1 MPTPMLRPS
10 CFLLATLSLG
20 ARAADLPTADAKV
33 SAVTVY
39 ADRAEVVRHLSVD
52 VQAGDHTLTFENLP
66 GAADLSSVRADGK
79 GAFTLV
85 DIRAERVQ
93 TKEVADERVL
103 KLTKEL
109 EDLRAQ
115 LADLTLAD
123 NRAAGRKSALDK
135 VLGRLT
141 SVGKES
147 ANAEMDPAKW
157 AAYLQYHVEA
167 LAKLDKEI
175 LANGV
180 ARQALNLEVDRAQR
194 ELNELN
200 AHRFRFR
207 NVARVR
213 IEAKQA
219 GRIELDLAY
228 VVRGPSWNPLY
239 DIRAD
244 TKAKSVQ
251 VNYHAEVR
259 QSTGEDWKG
268 VALKLST
275 AQPNLVGR
283 EPQMAPWFIHRLV
296 PEPVTVT
303 GTVVSLADADGGNAR
318 GAEDGR
324 RRDRLALAA
333 KSSASGFGGGAGGAI
348 QNAPA
353 APMAAAMDFS
363 YARVNAGGTAATFAI
378 PRAYDVKSD
387 NKPAKVSIA
396 AESFPGEFRH
406 TATPKLSSHV
416 YLKAKAVNKSD
427 FPFIAG
433 PTAVFLDGA
442 FVANASLD
450 LVAPGQEFW
459 TYLGVDQSVKVELK
473 DLGKVEELSG
483 VFGKKTARSV
493 ASKVFKVTNGKATEV
508 QLSIKDQVP
517 ASNHEEI
524 KVVIEE
530 PKFEKNSD
538 AFKVDDSKFVE
549 WSLTVAPG
557 AKQDVPFRYVV
568 ERPEGFPMV
577 GQ

>member
-1 MPTPMLRPS
+1 MLNPS
-10 CFLLATLSLG
+10 CFLLAALTLS
-20 ARAADLPTADAKV
+20 AAAADIPTTAAKV
-33 SAVTVY
+33 HTVTVY
-39 ADRAEVVRHLSVD
+39 GDRAEVVRHLTATIE
-52 VQAGDHTLTFENLP
+52 AGDHTLTFENLP
-66 GAADLSSVRADGK
+66 GATDLSSVRVDGK

-85 DIRAERVQ
+85 DIRGERIQ

-109 EDLRAQ
+109 EALRAQ
-115 LADLTLAD
+115 LNDLTLAD
-123 NRAAGRKSALDK
+123 NRITQRKSALEK

-147 ANAEMDPAKW
+147 ANAEMDPSKW
-157 AAYLQYHVEA
+157 AAYLQYHVDT
-167 LAKLDKEI
+167 LAKLDQEI

-180 ARQALNLEVDRAQR
+180 SRNSLTLDVDRVQR

-200 AHRFRFR
+200 AQRFKFR

-219 GRIELDLAY
+219 GPIELDLAY

-244 TKAKSVQ
+244 TKAKTVQ

-275 AQPNLVGR
+275 AQPNLGGR
-283 EPQMAPWFIHRLV
+283 EPQMSPWFIQRFI
-296 PEPVTVT
+296 PQPVTVT
-303 GTVVSLADADGGNAR
+303 GGVMLESAPKPERADRGSANRDKVST
-318 GAEDGR
+318 
-324 RRDRLALAA
+324 LAA
-333 KSSASGFGGGAGGAI
+333 S
-348 QNAPA
+348 APA
-353 APMAAAMDFS
+353 ALTAVSMDFS
-363 YARVNAGGTAATFAI
+363 YARVNTGGTAATFAI
-378 PRAYDVKSD
+378 PRAYDVPSD
-387 NKPAKVSIA
+387 NKPAKVAIA
-396 AESFPGEFRH
+396 SESFPSEFRH
-406 TATPKLSSHV
+406 TCVPKLSPHV
-416 YLKAKAVNKSD
+416 YLKTKAINKSD

-459 TYLGVDQSVKVELK
+459 TYLGADQSVKVDLK

-483 VFGKKTARSV
+483 IFGKKTARTV
-493 ASKVFKVTNGKATEV
+493 VSKVFKVTNGKATDV
-508 QLSIKDQVP
+508 KLSIRDQVP
-517 ASNHEEI
+517 SSNHEEI
-524 KVVIEE
+524 KVVYEE
-530 PKFEKNSD
+530 PKYEKD
-538 AFKVDDSKFVE
+538 TDGFKVDQSKFVE
-549 WSLTVAPG
+549 WNLELKAG
-557 AKQDVPFRYVV
+557 AKQDVPFRFAI
-568 ERPEGFPMV
+568 ERPDGFPMI

>member
-1 MPTPMLRPS
+1 MLRPS
-10 CFLLATLSLG
+10 CLLLAASLLG
-20 ARAADLPTADAKV
+20 LRAAELPTAGAKI

-39 ADRAEVVRHLSVD
+39 GDRAEVVRHLSID
-52 VQAGDHTLTFENLP
+52 VVAGEHTLAFENLP
-66 GAADLSSVRADGK
+66 GSADLSSVRADGQ
-79 GAFTLV
+79 GAFTLL
-85 DIRAERVQ
+85 DIRAERIQ

-109 EDLRAQ
+109 EALRAQ

-123 NRAAGRKSALDK
+123 NRATARKGALDK
-135 VLGRLT
+135 VLTRLT

-157 AAYLQYHVEA
+157 AAYLQYHVDA

-180 ARQALNLEVDRAQR
+180 ARNGLNLEVDRAQR
-194 ELNELN
+194 ALNELN
-200 AHRFRFR
+200 AQRHRYR

-213 IEAKQA
+213 IEAKQP
-219 GRIELDLAY
+219 GHIELDLAY
-228 VVRGPSWNPLY
+228 VVHGPGWNPLY

-244 TKAKSVQ
+244 TKAKTVQ

-283 EPQMAPWFIHRLV
+283 EPQMSPWFIHRFV
-296 PEPVTVT
+296 PPPIVVT
-303 GTVVSLADADGGNAR
+303 GAVLADGDVRETSKRMKA
-318 GAEDGR
+318 
-324 RRDRLALAA
+324 
-333 KSSASGFGGGAGGAI
+333 SASNGVAFKGGIAGA
-348 QNAPA
+348 A
-353 APMAAAMDFS
+353 APMAPAAAMDFS
-363 YARVNAGGTAATFAI
+363 YARVNTGGTAATFTI
-378 PRAYDVKSD
+378 PRSYDVPAD
-387 NKPAKVSIA
+387 NKPAKVAIA
-396 AESFPGEFRH
+396 SETFPSEFRH
-406 TATPKLSSHV
+406 TCVPKLAPHV

-442 FVANASLD
+442 FVANANLD

-459 TYLGVDQSVKVELK
+459 TYLGVDQAVKVDLK

-483 VFGKKTARSV
+483 VFGKKTARTV
-493 ASKVFKVTNGKATEV
+493 ASKVFKVTNGKSTEI
-508 QLSIKDQVP
+508 QLSIRDQIP
-517 ASNHEEI
+517 SSNHEEI
-524 KVVIEE
+524 KVVLEE
-530 PKFEKNSD
+530 PRYEKD
-538 AFKVDDSKFVE
+538 TDGFKVDESKFVE
-549 WSLTVAPG
+549 WSLTLKPG
-557 AKQDVPFRYVV
+557 AKQDVPFRFAI
-568 ERPEGFPMV
+568 ERPEGFPMA

>member
-1 MPTPMLRPS
+1 MPIPMLNPS
-10 CFLLATLSLG
+10 CFLLAALTLSV
-20 ARAADLPTADAKV
+20 AAADIPTTAAKV
-33 SAVTVY
+33 HTVTVY
-39 ADRAEVVRHLSVD
+39 GDRAEVVRHLTATVE
-52 VQAGDHTLTFENLP
+52 AGDHTLTFENLP
-66 GAADLSSVRADGK
+66 GATDLSSVRVDGK
-79 GAFTLV
+79 GAFTLI
-85 DIRAERVQ
+85 DIRGERVQ

-109 EDLRAQ
+109 EALRAQ
-115 LADLTLAD
+115 VNDLTLAD
-123 NRAAGRKSALDK
+123 NRITQRKAALEK

-157 AAYLQYHVEA
+157 AAYLQYHVDT
-167 LAKLDKEI
+167 LAKLDKEV

-180 ARQALNLEVDRAQR
+180 SRTSLTLDIDRVQR

-200 AHRFRFR
+200 AHRFKFR

-219 GRIELDLAY
+219 GPIELDLAY

-244 TKAKSVQ
+244 TKAKTVQ

-259 QSTGEDWKG
+259 QSTGEDWQG

-275 AQPNLVGR
+275 AQPNLGGR
-283 EPQMAPWFIHRLV
+283 EPQMSPWFIHRYV
-296 PEPVTVT
+296 PEPVVAT
-303 GTVVSLADADGGNAR
+303 GGVILESAAKPSRFDR
-318 GAEDGR
+318 G
-324 RRDRLALAA
+324 RLAKNGVGALAFDA
-333 KSSASGFGGGAGGAI
+333 TSATS
-348 QNAPA
+348 APA
-353 APMAAAMDFS
+353 PAAAAMDFT
-363 YARVNAGGTAATFAI
+363 YARVNTGGTAATFAI
-378 PRAYDVKSD
+378 PRAYDVPSD
-387 NKPAKVSIA
+387 NKPAKVAIA
-396 AESFPGEFRH
+396 SESFPSEFRH
-406 TATPKLSSHV
+406 TCVPKLSPHV
-416 YLKAKAVNKSD
+416 YLKAKAINKSD

-459 TYLGVDQSVKVELK
+459 TYLGADQSVKVDLK

-483 VFGKKTARSV
+483 IFGKKTARTV
-493 ASKVFKVTNGKATEV
+493 VSKVFKVTNGKSTDIS
-508 QLSIKDQVP
+508 LSIRDQVP
-517 ASNHEEI
+517 SSNHEEI
-524 KVVIEE
+524 KVVFEE
-530 PKFEKNSD
+530 PKYEKD
-538 AFKVDDSKFVE
+538 TDGLKVDQSKVVE
-549 WSLTVAPG
+549 WNLTLKPG
-557 AKQDVPFRYVV
+557 AKQDVPFRFAI

>member
-1 MPTPMLRPS
+1 MLNPS
-10 CFLLATLSLG
+10 CFLLAALTLS
-20 ARAADLPTADAKV
+20 AAAADIPTTAAKV
-33 SAVTVY
+33 HTVTVY
-39 ADRAEVVRHLSVD
+39 GDRAEVVRHLTATIE
-52 VQAGDHTLTFENLP
+52 AGDHTLTFENLP
-66 GAADLSSVRADGK
+66 GATDLSSVRVDGK

-85 DIRAERVQ
+85 DIRGERIQ

-109 EDLRAQ
+109 EALRAQ
-115 LADLTLAD
+115 LNDLTLAD
-123 NRAAGRKSALDK
+123 NRITQRKSALEK

-147 ANAEMDPAKW
+147 ANAEMDPSKW
-157 AAYLQYHVEA
+157 AAYLQYHVDT
-167 LAKLDKEI
+167 LAKLDQEI

-180 ARQALNLEVDRAQR
+180 SRNSLTLDVDRVQR

-200 AHRFRFR
+200 AQRFKFR

-219 GRIELDLAY
+219 GPIELDLAY

-244 TKAKSVQ
+244 TKAKTVQ

-275 AQPNLVGR
+275 AQPNLGGR
-283 EPQMAPWFIHRLV
+283 EPQMSPWFIQRFI
-296 PEPVTVT
+296 PQPVVVT
-303 GTVVSLADADGGNAR
+303 GGVVLESAPKPERAAR
-318 GAEDGR
+318 GSAN
-324 RRDRLALAA
+324 RDTVSTLAA
-333 KSSASGFGGGAGGAI
+333 S
-348 QNAPA
+348 APA
-353 APMAAAMDFS
+353 ALTAVSMDFS
-363 YARVNAGGTAATFAI
+363 YARVNTGGTAATFAI
-378 PRAYDVKSD
+378 PRAYDVPSD
-387 NKPAKVSIA
+387 NKPAKVAIA
-396 AESFPGEFRH
+396 SESFPSEFRH
-406 TATPKLSSHV
+406 TCVPKLSPHV
-416 YLKAKAVNKSD
+416 YLKAKAINKSD

-459 TYLGVDQSVKVELK
+459 TYLGADQSVKVDLK

-483 VFGKKTARSV
+483 IFGKKTARTV
-493 ASKVFKVTNGKATEV
+493 VSKVFKVTNGKATDV
-508 QLSIKDQVP
+508 KLSIRDQVP
-517 ASNHEEI
+517 SSNHEEI
-524 KVVIEE
+524 KVVYEE
-530 PKFEKNSD
+530 PKYEKD
-538 AFKVDDSKFVE
+538 TDGFKVDQSKFVE
-549 WSLTVAPG
+549 WNLELKAG
-557 AKQDVPFRYVV
+557 AKQDVPFRFAI
-568 ERPEGFPMV
+568 ERPDGFPMI

>member
-1 MPTPMLRPS
+1 MLNPS
-10 CFLLATLSLG
+10 CFLLAALTLS
-20 ARAADLPTADAKV
+20 AAAADIPTTAAKV
-33 SAVTVY
+33 HTVTVY
-39 ADRAEVVRHLSVD
+39 GDRAEVVRHLTATIE
-52 VQAGDHTLTFENLP
+52 AGDHTLTFENLP
-66 GAADLSSVRADGK
+66 GATDLSSVRVDGK

-85 DIRAERVQ
+85 DIRGERIQ

-109 EDLRAQ
+109 EALRAQ
-115 LADLTLAD
+115 LNDLTLAD
-123 NRAAGRKSALDK
+123 NRITQRKSALEK

-147 ANAEMDPAKW
+147 ANAEMDPSKW
-157 AAYLQYHVEA
+157 AAYLQYHVDT
-167 LAKLDKEI
+167 LAKLDQEI

-180 ARQALNLEVDRAQR
+180 SRNSLTLDVDRVQR

-200 AHRFRFR
+200 AQRFKFR

-219 GRIELDLAY
+219 GPIELDLAY

-244 TKAKSVQ
+244 TKLKTVQ

-275 AQPNLVGR
+275 AQPNLGGR
-283 EPQMAPWFIHRLV
+283 EPQMSPWFIQRFI
-296 PEPVTVT
+296 PQPVVVT
-303 GTVVSLADADGGNAR
+303 GGVVLESAPKAERADRGSANRDTVST
-318 GAEDGR
+318 
-324 RRDRLALAA
+324 LAA
-333 KSSASGFGGGAGGAI
+333 S
-348 QNAPA
+348 APA
-353 APMAAAMDFS
+353 ALTAVSMDFS
-363 YARVNAGGTAATFAI
+363 YARVNTGGTAATFAI
-378 PRAYDVKSD
+378 PRAYDVPSD
-387 NKPAKVSIA
+387 NKPAKVAIA
-396 AESFPGEFRH
+396 SESFPSEFRH
-406 TATPKLSSHV
+406 TCVPKLSPHV
-416 YLKAKAVNKSD
+416 YLKTKAINKSD

-459 TYLGVDQSVKVELK
+459 TYLGADQSVKVDLK

-483 VFGKKTARSV
+483 IFGKKTARTV
-493 ASKVFKVTNGKATEV
+493 VSKVFKVTNGKATDV
-508 QLSIKDQVP
+508 KLSIRDQVP
-517 ASNHEEI
+517 SSNHEEI
-524 KVVIEE
+524 KVVYEE
-530 PKFEKNSD
+530 PKYEKD
-538 AFKVDDSKFVE
+538 TDGFKVDQSKFVE
-549 WSLTVAPG
+549 WNLELKAG
-557 AKQDVPFRYVV
+557 AKQDVPFRFAI
-568 ERPEGFPMV
+568 ERPDGFPMI

>member
-1 MPTPMLRPS
+1 MPIPMLNPS
-10 CFLLATLSLG
+10 CFLLAALTLSV
-20 ARAADLPTADAKV
+20 AAADIPTTAAKV
-33 SAVTVY
+33 HTVTVY
-39 ADRAEVVRHLSVD
+39 GDRAEVVRHLTATVE
-52 VQAGDHTLTFENLP
+52 AGDHTLTFENLP
-66 GAADLSSVRADGK
+66 GATDLSSVRVDGK
-79 GAFTLV
+79 GAFTLI
-85 DIRAERVQ
+85 DIRGERVQ

-109 EDLRAQ
+109 EALRAQ
-115 LADLTLAD
+115 VNDLTLAD
-123 NRAAGRKSALDK
+123 NRITQRKAALEK

-157 AAYLQYHVEA
+157 AAYLQYHVDT
-167 LAKLDKEI
+167 LAKLDKEV

-180 ARQALNLEVDRAQR
+180 SRTSLTLDIDRVQR

-200 AHRFRFR
+200 AHRFKFR

-219 GRIELDLAY
+219 GPIELDLAY

-244 TKAKSVQ
+244 TKAKTVQ

-259 QSTGEDWKG
+259 QSTGEDWQG

-275 AQPNLVGR
+275 AQPNLGGR
-283 EPQMAPWFIHRLV
+283 EPQMSPWFIHRYV
-296 PEPVTVT
+296 PEPVVAT
-303 GTVVSLADADGGNAR
+303 GGVILESAAKPSRFDR
-318 GAEDGR
+318 G
-324 RRDRLALAA
+324 RLAKNGVGALAFDA
-333 KSSASGFGGGAGGAI
+333 TSATS
-348 QNAPA
+348 APA
-353 APMAAAMDFS
+353 PAAAAMDFT
-363 YARVNAGGTAATFAI
+363 YARVNTGGTAATFAI
-378 PRAYDVKSD
+378 PRAYDVPSD
-387 NKPAKVSIA
+387 NKPAKVAIA
-396 AESFPGEFRH
+396 SESFPSEFRH
-406 TATPKLSSHV
+406 TCVPKLSPHV
-416 YLKAKAVNKSD
+416 YLKAKAINKSD

-459 TYLGVDQSVKVELK
+459 TYLGADQSVKVDLK

-483 VFGKKTARSV
+483 IFGKKTARTV
-493 ASKVFKVTNGKATEV
+493 VSKVFKVTNGKSTDIS
-508 QLSIKDQVP
+508 LSIRDQVP
-517 ASNHEEI
+517 SSNHEEI
-524 KVVIEE
+524 KVVFEE
-530 PKFEKNSD
+530 PKYEKD
-538 AFKVDDSKFVE
+538 TDGLKVDQSKFVE
-549 WSLTVAPG
+549 WNLTLKPG
-557 AKQDVPFRYVV
+557 AKQDVPFRFAI

>member
-1 MPTPMLRPS
+1 MLNPS
-10 CFLLATLSLG
+10 CFLLAALTLS
-20 ARAADLPTADAKV
+20 AAAADIPTTAAKV
-33 SAVTVY
+33 HTVTVY
-39 ADRAEVVRHLSVD
+39 GDRAEVVRHLTATIE
-52 VQAGDHTLTFENLP
+52 AGDHTLTFENLP
-66 GAADLSSVRADGK
+66 GATDLSSVRVDGK

-85 DIRAERVQ
+85 DIRGERIQ

-109 EDLRAQ
+109 EALRAQ
-115 LADLTLAD
+115 LNDLTLAD
-123 NRAAGRKSALDK
+123 NRITQRKSALEK

-147 ANAEMDPAKW
+147 ANAEMDPSKW
-157 AAYLQYHVEA
+157 AAYLQYHVDT
-167 LAKLDKEI
+167 LAKLDQEI

-180 ARQALNLEVDRAQR
+180 SRNSLTLDVDRVQR

-200 AHRFRFR
+200 AQRFKFR

-219 GRIELDLAY
+219 GPIELDLAY

-244 TKAKSVQ
+244 TKAKTVQ

-275 AQPNLVGR
+275 AQPNLGGR
-283 EPQMAPWFIHRLV
+283 EPQMSPWFIQRFI
-296 PEPVTVT
+296 PQPVVVT
-303 GTVVSLADADGGNAR
+303 GGTVLEGAPKPERADRGSANRDKVST
-318 GAEDGR
+318 
-324 RRDRLALAA
+324 LAA
-333 KSSASGFGGGAGGAI
+333 S
-348 QNAPA
+348 APA
-353 APMAAAMDFS
+353 ALTAVSMDFS
-363 YARVNAGGTAATFAI
+363 YARVNTGGTAATFAI
-378 PRAYDVKSD
+378 PRAYDVPSD
-387 NKPAKVSIA
+387 NKPAKVAIA
-396 AESFPGEFRH
+396 SESFPSEFRH
-406 TATPKLSSHV
+406 TCVPKLSPHV
-416 YLKAKAVNKSD
+416 YLKAKAINKSD

-459 TYLGVDQSVKVELK
+459 TYLGADQSVKVDLK

-483 VFGKKTARSV
+483 IFGKKTARTV
-493 ASKVFKVTNGKATEV
+493 VSKVFKVTNGKATDV
-508 QLSIKDQVP
+508 KLSIRDQVP
-517 ASNHEEI
+517 SSNHEEI
-524 KVVIEE
+524 KVVYEE
-530 PKFEKNSD
+530 PKYEKD
-538 AFKVDDSKFVE
+538 TDGFKVDQSKFVE
-549 WSLTVAPG
+549 WNLELKAG
-557 AKQDVPFRYVV
+557 AKQDVPFRFAI
-568 ERPEGFPMV
+568 ERPDGFPMI

>member
-1 MPTPMLRPS
+1 MRHPT
-10 CFLLATLSLG
+10 CFLLAGLTMSV
-20 ARAADLPTADAKV
+20 AAADIPTSAAKV
-33 SAVTVY
+33 QTVTVY
-39 ADRAEVVRHLSVD
+39 GDRAEVVRHLTATVE
-52 VQAGDHTLTFENLP
+52 AGDHTLTFENLP
-66 GAADLSSVRADGK
+66 GATDLSSVRVDGK
-79 GAFTLV
+79 GAFTLI
-85 DIRAERVQ
+85 DIRGERTQ

-103 KLTKEL
+103 KFTKEL

-115 LADLTLAD
+115 VADLVLAD
-123 NRAAGRKSALDK
+123 NRVPQRKAALEK

-157 AAYLQYHVEA
+157 AAYLQYHVDA
-167 LAKLDKEI
+167 LAKLDKET

-180 ARQALNLEVDRAQR
+180 ARQNLALDIDRVQR

-200 AHRFRFR
+200 AHRFKFR

-219 GRIELDLAY
+219 GPIELDLAY
-228 VVRGPSWNPLY
+228 VVRGPSWSPLY

-244 TKAKSVQ
+244 TQAKTIQ

-275 AQPNLVGR
+275 AQPNLGGR
-283 EPQMAPWFIHRLV
+283 EPQMSPWFLHRVV
-296 PEPVTVT
+296 PEPVVAT
-303 GTVVSLADADGGNAR
+303 SPAPANAEKLERAADKRMLARNGG
-318 GAEDGR
+318 GLGG
-324 RRDRLALAA
+324 LAA
-333 KSSASGFGGGAGGAI
+333 AGAP
-348 QNAPA
+348 QAPA
-353 APMAAAMDFS
+353 ATLASAVMEQG
-363 YARVNAGGTAATFAI
+363 YAQVNTGGTAATFSI
-378 PRAYDVKSD
+378 PRAYDVPSD
-387 NKPAKVSIA
+387 NKPAKVAIA
-396 AESFPGEFRH
+396 SESFPSEFRH
-406 TATPKLSSHV
+406 TCVPKLAPHV

-459 TYLGVDQSVKVELK
+459 TYLGADQSVKVDLK
-473 DLGKVEELSG
+473 DLGKVEEVSG
-483 VFGKKTARSV
+483 LFGKKTTRSV
-493 ASKVFKVTNGKATEV
+493 FNKVFKVTNGKATDIE
-508 QLSIKDQVP
+508 LSIRDQIP
-517 ASNHEEI
+517 SSNHEDI
-524 KVVIEE
+524 KVSIEE
-530 PKFEKNSD
+530 PRYEKDSD
-538 AFKVDDSKFVE
+538 GFKVDQSKFVE
-549 WSLTVAPG
+549 WRLTLKPG
-557 AKQDVPFRYVV
+557 AKQDVPFRFVV

>member
-1 MPTPMLRPS
+1 MLNPS
-10 CFLLATLSLG
+10 CFLLAALTLS
-20 ARAADLPTADAKV
+20 AAAADIPTTAAKV
-33 SAVTVY
+33 HTVTVY
-39 ADRAEVVRHLSVD
+39 GDRAEVVRHLTATIE
-52 VQAGDHTLTFENLP
+52 AGDHTLTFENLP
-66 GAADLSSVRADGK
+66 GATDLSSVRVDGK

-85 DIRAERVQ
+85 DIRGERIQ

-109 EDLRAQ
+109 EALRAQ
-115 LADLTLAD
+115 LNDLTLAD
-123 NRAAGRKSALDK
+123 NRITQRKSALEK

-147 ANAEMDPAKW
+147 ANAEMDPSKW
-157 AAYLQYHVEA
+157 AAYLQYHVDT
-167 LAKLDKEI
+167 LAKLDQEI

-180 ARQALNLEVDRAQR
+180 SRNSLTLDVDRVQR

-200 AHRFRFR
+200 AQRFKFR

-219 GRIELDLAY
+219 GPIELDLAY

-244 TKAKSVQ
+244 TKAKTVQ

-275 AQPNLVGR
+275 AQPNLGGR
-283 EPQMAPWFIHRLV
+283 EPQMSPWFIQRFI
-296 PEPVTVT
+296 PQPVVVT
-303 GTVVSLADADGGNAR
+303 GGVVLA
-318 GAEDGR
+318 GASKPERAAPGSAI
-324 RRDRLALAA
+324 RDKVSTLAA
-333 KSSASGFGGGAGGAI
+333 S
-348 QNAPA
+348 APA
-353 APMAAAMDFS
+353 ALTAVSMDFS
-363 YARVNAGGTAATFAI
+363 YARVNTGGTAATFAI
-378 PRAYDVKSD
+378 PRAYDVPSD
-387 NKPAKVSIA
+387 NKPAKVAIA
-396 AESFPGEFRH
+396 SESFPSEFRH
-406 TATPKLSSHV
+406 TCVPKLSPHV
-416 YLKAKAVNKSD
+416 YLKTKAINKSD

-459 TYLGVDQSVKVELK
+459 TYLGADQSVKVELK

-483 VFGKKTARSV
+483 IFGKKTARTV
-493 ASKVFKVTNGKATEV
+493 VSKVFKVTNGKATDI
-508 QLSIKDQVP
+508 QLSIRDQVP
-517 ASNHEEI
+517 SSNHEEI
-524 KVVIEE
+524 KVVYEE
-530 PKFEKNSD
+530 PKYEKD
-538 AFKVDDSKFVE
+538 TDGFKVDQSKFVE
-549 WSLTVAPG
+549 WNLTLKPST
-557 AKQDVPFRYVV
+557 KQDVPFRFAI
-568 ERPEGFPMV
+568 ERPDGFPMI

>member
-1 MPTPMLRPS
+1 MFIPMLNPS
-10 CFLLATLSLG
+10 CFLLAALTLG
-20 ARAADLPTADAKV
+20 VAAADIPTTAAKV
-33 SAVTVY
+33 HTVTVY
-39 ADRAEVVRHLSVD
+39 GDRAEVVRHLSATIE
-52 VQAGDHTLTFENLP
+52 AGDHTLTFENLP
-66 GAADLSSVRADGK
+66 GATDLSSVRVDGK
-79 GAFTLV
+79 GAFTLI
-85 DIRAERVQ
+85 DIRGERVQ

-103 KLTKEL
+103 KLSKEL
-109 EDLRAQ
+109 EALRAQ
-115 LADLTLAD
+115 AGDLTLAD
-123 NRAAGRKSALDK
+123 NRITQRKAALEK

-147 ANAEMDPAKW
+147 ANAEMDPSKW
-157 AAYLQYHVEA
+157 AAYLQYHVDT

-180 ARQALNLEVDRAQR
+180 SRTSLNLDIDRVQR

-200 AHRFRFR
+200 AHRFKFR

-219 GRIELDLAY
+219 GPIELDLAY

-244 TKAKSVQ
+244 TKAKTVQ

-275 AQPNLVGR
+275 AQPNLGGR
-283 EPQMAPWFIHRLV
+283 EPQMSPWFIQRYV
-296 PEPVTVT
+296 PQPVVLT
-303 GTVVSLADADGGNAR
+303 GGVKLEGAAKPSRADGG
-318 GAEDGR
+318 
-324 RRDRLALAA
+324 RLA
-333 KSSASGFGGGAGGAI
+333 KNGVGALSLDGTS
-348 QNAPA
+348 APA
-353 APMAAAMDFS
+353 PAAAAMDFS
-363 YARVNAGGTAATFAI
+363 YARVNTGGTAATFAI
-378 PRAYDVKSD
+378 PRAYDVPSD
-387 NKPAKVSIA
+387 NKPAKVAIA
-396 AESFPGEFRH
+396 SESFPSEFRH
-406 TATPKLSSHV
+406 TCVPKLSPHV
-416 YLKAKAVNKSD
+416 YLKSKAINNSD

-459 TYLGVDQSVKVELK
+459 THLGADQSVKVDLK

-483 VFGKKTARSV
+483 LFGKKTARSV
-493 ASKVFKVTNGKATEV
+493 VSKVFKLTNGKSTDI
-508 QLSIKDQVP
+508 QLTIKDQVP
-517 ASNHEEI
+517 SSNHEEI
-524 KVVIEE
+524 KVVFEE
-530 PKFEKNSD
+530 PKYEKD
-538 AFKVDDSKFVE
+538 TEGFKVDQSKFVE
-549 WSLTVAPG
+549 WNLTLKPG
-557 AKQDVPFRYVV
+557 AKQDVPFRFAI

>member
-1 MPTPMLRPS
+1 MPIPMLNPS
-10 CFLLATLSLG
+10 CFLLAALTLSV
-20 ARAADLPTADAKV
+20 AAADIPTTAAKV
-33 SAVTVY
+33 QTVTVY
-39 ADRAEVVRHLSVD
+39 GDRAEVVRHLTATVE
-52 VQAGDHTLTFENLP
+52 AGDHTLTFENLP
-66 GAADLSSVRADGK
+66 GATDLSSVRVDGK
-79 GAFTLV
+79 GAFTLI
-85 DIRAERVQ
+85 DIRGERVQ

-109 EDLRAQ
+109 EALRAQ
-115 LADLTLAD
+115 VNDLTLAD
-123 NRAAGRKSALDK
+123 NRITQRKAALEK

-157 AAYLQYHVEA
+157 AGYLQYHVDT
-167 LAKLDKEI
+167 LAKLDKEV

-180 ARQALNLEVDRAQR
+180 SRTSLTLDVDRVQR

-200 AHRFRFR
+200 AHRFKFR
-207 NVARVR
+207 NVASVR

-219 GRIELDLAY
+219 GPIELDLAY

-244 TKAKSVQ
+244 TKAKTVQ

-275 AQPNLVGR
+275 AQPNLGGR
-283 EPQMAPWFIHRLV
+283 EPQMSPWFIHRFV
-296 PEPVTVT
+296 PQPVTVT
-303 GTVVSLADADGGNAR
+303 GGVVL
-318 GAEDGR
+318 E
-324 RRDRLALAA
+324 
-333 KSSASGFGGGAGGAI
+333 SASKLDRADRGSSERNRFSALSAS
-348 QNAPA
+348 APA
-353 APMAAAMDFS
+353 PAAAAMDFT
-363 YARVNAGGTAATFAI
+363 YARVNTGGTAATFAI
-378 PRAYDVKSD
+378 PRAYDVPSD
-387 NKPAKVSIA
+387 NKPAKVAIA
-396 AESFPGEFRH
+396 SESFPSEFRH
-406 TATPKLSSHV
+406 TCVPKLSPHV
-416 YLKAKAVNKSD
+416 YLKAKAINKSD

-459 TYLGVDQSVKVELK
+459 TYLGADQSVKVDLK

-483 VFGKKTARSV
+483 IFGKKTARTV
-493 ASKVFKVTNGKATEV
+493 VSKVFKVTNGKSTDIS
-508 QLSIKDQVP
+508 LSIRDQVP
-517 ASNHEEI
+517 SSNHEEI
-524 KVVIEE
+524 KVVFEE
-530 PKFEKNSD
+530 PKYEKD
-538 AFKVDDSKFVE
+538 TDGLKVDQSKFVE
-549 WSLTVAPG
+549 WNLTLKPG
-557 AKQDVPFRYVV
+557 AKQDVPFRFAI